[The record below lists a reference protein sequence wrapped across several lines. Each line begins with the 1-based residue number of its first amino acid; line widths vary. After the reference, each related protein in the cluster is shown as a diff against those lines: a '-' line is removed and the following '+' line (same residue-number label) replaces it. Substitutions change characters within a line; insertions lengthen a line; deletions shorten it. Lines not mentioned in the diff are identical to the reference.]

1 MVLTR
6 SCQEAT
12 RPGEIRVYIPPMDQ
26 PTVRLAVI
34 MERVATD
41 NRWQRYRWQ
50 PVSALDESEVSGSAP
65 QTIVRHD
72 DLLQR
77 VYPGMELTLF
87 RDEAE
92 GYYLNITSA
101 DPRLFVMWRVNE
113 DKLGTEEEAEPFM
126 LTASYNEAARW
137 MDAQE
142 KVDGI
147 PLPQALLP
155 RIAEFVAAHYK
166 PEGKRERVRPKSFES
181 KEGRYRNMGS

>member
-1 MVLTR
+1 MD
-6 SCQEAT
+6 
-12 RPGEIRVYIPPMDQ
+12 RPTI
-26 PTVRLAVI
+26 RLAIV

-50 PVSALDESEVSGSAP
+50 PVGALDDTEVSGSAP

-87 RDEAE
+87 KDEAE
-92 GYYLNITSA
+92 GYYLNITSPE
-101 DPRLFVMWRVNE
+101 PRLFVMWRVNE
-113 DKLGTEEEAEPFM
+113 DKLETEEEAEPFM

-147 PLPQALLP
+147 PLPLPLLP
-155 RIAEFVAAHYK
+155 WVGDFVQLHYK
-166 PEGKRERVRPKSFES
+166 PEGKKQRVRPKSFES
-181 KEGRYRNMGS
+181 KEGRYKNMGS